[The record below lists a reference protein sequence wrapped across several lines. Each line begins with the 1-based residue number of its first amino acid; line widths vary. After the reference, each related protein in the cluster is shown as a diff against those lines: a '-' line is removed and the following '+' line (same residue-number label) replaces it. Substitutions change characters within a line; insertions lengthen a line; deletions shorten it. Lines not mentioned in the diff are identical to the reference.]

1 MCRAENESD
10 TNSTDEESKWGGL
23 GKFEYSLKGL
33 PHALFHTTELVIR
46 GGHHMAFCS
55 FASEQA
61 HKVFIKLAAQF
72 ARVYASVNKSQ
83 AGMLN
88 WVNEH
93 ALFKAVIH
101 FGNLMTGFKRTRKK
115 RERKT
120 IAFRDPLPYSRYW
133 SAQRVRNN
141 RLPVQWEGQF
151 LSAQVRLTNLEL
163 MRILCSKLKLED
175 STRTH
180 VILAQ
185 NLRWEFY
192 GSLVLSTETS
202 SRKFVGVT
210 TKRRDFVH
218 LVTPQRDGTLWSAQ
232 LLVFVKISGFQDFM
246 TLPTWMRCPK
256 DNYTSVTLA
265 LIRWLSPHPTAILR
279 DEERRPLCSSPF
291 DVNHALWQFTKVD
304 RPDLTDGVVLR
315 NSDCYPDVNS
325 ILSEKTARIDL
336 IDIRTLKTHMNCTV
350 IDDEILE
357 TITIPF

>member
-1 MCRAENESD
+1 
-10 TNSTDEESKWGGL
+10 
-23 GKFEYSLKGL
+23 
-33 PHALFHTTELVIR
+33 
-46 GGHHMAFCS
+46 MAFCS

-175 STRTH
+175 ATHTH
-180 VILAQ
+180 VLLAQ
-185 NLRWEFY
+185 HLSWEFY
-192 GSLVLSTETS
+192 GSLVLNDTTS
-202 SRKFVGVT
+202 SRKFVGVSPT
-210 TKRRDFVH
+210 RRDFVH
-218 LVTPQRDGTLWSAQ
+218 LETPRGEDTCLSAQ
-232 LLVFVKISGFQDFM
+232 VLVFVKISGFQDLL
-246 TLPTWMRCPK
+246 TLPSWLRCPK

-265 LIRWLSPHPTAILR
+265 LVRWLSPHPNAILR
-279 DEERRPLCSSPF
+279 DPQRRPLCPSPF
-291 DVNHALWQFTKVD
+291 DVNHALWTFTKQD
-304 RPDLTDGVVLR
+304 RPDLTDHVVFE
-315 NSDCYPDVNS
+315 NSESYPDTNS
-325 ILSEKTARIDL
+325 ITSEKTARFDL
-336 IDIRTLKTHMNCTV
+336 IQIRYLKTYMNCTV
-350 IDDEILE
+350 IDDYILE